1 MTIITAIA
9 SRLAGLTL
17 PSVLPWALAAW
28 LASLGGAGAW
38 GWHQGAAD
46 VRTQWRAAQA
56 QQDAAAAHALATE
69 IRAAAATA
77 ADIAGTLRDTAAAIA
92 STRERTR
99 IIVREVSH
107 AVHADPSLSAARLPA
122 DVVRLRREQVE
133 ASAAAADAARR
144 AAGR

>member
-1 MTIITAIA
+1 MNLPAAIA

-28 LASLGGAGAW
+28 LASLAAAGAC
-38 GWHQGAAD
+38 GWHRGAAD
-46 VRTQWRAAQA
+46 VRAQWQAAQA
-56 QQDAAAAHALATE
+56 QQDAAAAQALATE

-99 IIVREVSH
+99 VIVREVSH

-122 DVVRLRREQVE
+122 AVVQLRREQVE

>member
-1 MTIITAIA
+1 MSLPAAIA

-17 PSVLPWALAAW
+17 PGVLPWALAAW
-28 LASLGGAGAW
+28 LASLAAAGAW
-38 GWHQGAAD
+38 GWHLGAAD
-46 VRTQWRAAQA
+46 VRAQWQAAQA
-56 QQDAAAAHALATE
+56 QQDAAAAQALAAE

-99 IIVREVSH
+99 VIVREVSH
-107 AVHADPSLSAARLPA
+107 AVHADPTLSAARLPA
-122 DVVRLRREQVE
+122 AVVQLRREQVE